1 MWLLKFLQEPDGKP
15 SITRLLTLGSVGS
28 VLGVFLTLNISSVIK
43 NGGFI
48 DIGQNSLGIILI
60 ALGAK
65 VTHSVFKDKTD
76 AKVASNVAKEDP
88 VEAPEDPK

>member
-15 SITRLLTLGSVGS
+15 SITRLLTLVSVGS
-28 VLGVFLTLNISSVIK
+28 VLGVFLAMNISSIVK

-65 VTHSVFKDKTD
+65 VTHSVFKDKTAAKAASD
-76 AKVASNVAKEDP
+76 AA
-88 VEAPEDPK
+88 EADESTPEDPK